1 MAYAARIL
9 QEQLQT
15 FINFEEP
22 KDQSPA
28 DEAED
33 LPFSRNLLRKVDE
46 LELSVRSANCLNYTN
61 YGGVLRGGVMGP
73 PGYNSQ

>member
-1 MAYAARIL
+1 
-9 QEQLQT
+9 LQT

-46 LELSVRSANCLNYTN
+46 LGAVSTLGRTV
-61 YGGVLRGGVMGP
+61 
-73 PGYNSQ
+73 